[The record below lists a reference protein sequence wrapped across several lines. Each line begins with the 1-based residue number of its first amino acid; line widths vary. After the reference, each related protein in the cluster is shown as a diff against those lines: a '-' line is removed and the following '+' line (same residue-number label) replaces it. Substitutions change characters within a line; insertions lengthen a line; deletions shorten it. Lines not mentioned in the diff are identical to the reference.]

1 MLHCDTA
8 EPISDLALRLHQ
20 RIDWRFNPFGR
31 YFLLDSRPWLRTRIC
46 SSVRGYKDCGESLM
60 LKRLAT
66 THIDALFMTGA
77 LGVSILAY
85 IVLFTNISNVL
96 R

>member
-1 MLHCDTA
+1 
-8 EPISDLALRLHQ
+8 
-20 RIDWRFNPFGR
+20 
-31 YFLLDSRPWLRTRIC
+31 
-46 SSVRGYKDCGESLM
+46 M

-85 IVLFTNISNVL
+85 FVLFTNISNVL